1 MILIIWISRIKMKLL
16 KSKVIFIMKL
26 NIWNDDNKQLVQIME
41 INK

>member
-1 MILIIWISRIKMKLL
+1 MKLL